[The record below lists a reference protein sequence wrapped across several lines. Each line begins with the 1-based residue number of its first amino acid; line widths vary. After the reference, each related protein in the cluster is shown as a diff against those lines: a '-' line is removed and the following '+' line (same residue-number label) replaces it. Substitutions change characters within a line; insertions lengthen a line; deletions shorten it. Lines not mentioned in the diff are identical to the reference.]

1 VFHCTEPG
9 ACPATWE
16 TDGLHDDPTTL
27 TAALSGDLDGHFE
40 TLVRAYGD
48 RLYAF
53 ALRLTGSPPDA
64 EEIAQDAFVRAYHA
78 LQGYEPKRIR
88 DLALRPW
95 LFQIALNVTRNR
107 VRGKRP
113 RLVSLDAANDD
124 DDAIRSLE
132 PHADERDGPEAVAVR
147 LDQGAELAALVAAL
161 PGRYRAAVV
170 LRHVEGFSYVEIGET
185 LAQPVGTVK
194 ANVHRGIRLLRE
206 ALERSELGEPALA
219 GTRR

>member
-1 VFHCTEPG
+1 
-9 ACPATWE
+9 
-16 TDGLHDDPTTL
+16 LHDDPTTL
-27 TAALSGDLDGHFE
+27 TAALGDDLDGHFE

-78 LQGYEPKRIR
+78 LQRYEPERIR

-113 RLVSLDAANDD
+113 RLVSLDAANGD
-124 DDAIRSLE
+124 DDASWSLE
-132 PHADERDGPEAVAVR
+132 PPADERDGPEAAAVR
-147 LDQGAELAALVAAL
+147 LDQGAELAALVVAL

-170 LRHVEGFSYVEIGET
+170 LRHVEGLAYAEIAAA

-206 ALERSELGEPALA
+206 ALERAETGEPALA
-219 GTRR
+219 GARR